1 VTAARAERALIVAGR
16 RTPFARAGGALRE
29 HDALALSLH
38 ALGALL
44 HDAGI
49 PAQRIDALRWGI
61 VVVDPRI
68 PHLARELVL
77 RSALPRTVRA
87 VTVTD
92 NCITGATCV
101 VDLVRAMDAGG
112 AQVAVAGGAESMSNP
127 PLLFRRAATRRLL
140 DVVQARGVLQRA
152 ARALRM
158 RPGDFLPDTPAVVEP
173 STGLTMGEHCE
184 QMVKTWGIARA
195 PQDALALRSHQR
207 AHAASADQRLTREI
221 RALGGLASDAL
232 VRTDTDAERLAALAP
247 VFDRGSS
254 GTITAGNSSPLTD
267 GAAAL
272 LMMTEVAA
280 ERDGVEPLARVADW
294 EFAAIAPEE
303 GLLMA
308 PAIAVPRLL
317 ARHRLRLEDLDI
329 VEVHE
334 AFAGQ
339 VLCNLAAWEAGWK
352 EPAVGRVDPARLNA
366 LGGSIALGHPFA
378 ATGIRMLTTAAYQMQ
393 RSSARRALV
402 SICGAGATA
411 AALLL
416 ERP

>member
-1 VTAARAERALIVAGR
+1 
-16 RTPFARAGGALRE
+16 
-29 HDALALSLH
+29 
-38 ALGALL
+38 
-44 HDAGI
+44 
-49 PAQRIDALRWGI
+49 
-61 VVVDPRI
+61 
-68 PHLARELVL
+68 
-77 RSALPRTVRA
+77 
-87 VTVTD
+87 
-92 NCITGATCV
+92 
-101 VDLVRAMDAGG
+101 
-112 AQVAVAGGAESMSNP
+112 
-127 PLLFRRAATRRLL
+127 
-140 DVVQARGVLQRA
+140 
-152 ARALRM
+152 
-158 RPGDFLPDTPAVVEP
+158 
-173 STGLTMGEHCE
+173 
-184 QMVKTWGIARA
+184 MVKTWGIARA

>member
-1 VTAARAERALIVAGR
+1 
-16 RTPFARAGGALRE
+16 LRE

-184 QMVKTWGIARA
+184 QMVKAWGIARA

-272 LMMTEVAA
+272 LLMTEAAA

-393 RSSARRALV
+393 RSGARRALV

>member
-1 VTAARAERALIVAGR
+1 LIVAGR

-49 PAQRIDALRWGI
+49 PVQRIDALRWGI

-173 STGLTMGEHCE
+173 STGLSMGEHCE
-184 QMVKTWGIARA
+184 QMVKAWGIARE

>member
-1 VTAARAERALIVAGR
+1 
-16 RTPFARAGGALRE
+16 LRE

-44 HDAGI
+44 HDAGL
-49 PAQRIDALRWGI
+49 PAQRIDAVRWGI

-77 RSALPRTVRA
+77 RSALPRAVRA

-101 VDLVRAMDAGG
+101 VDLVRAMAAGG

-140 DVVQARGVLQRA
+140 DVVRARGVLQRA

-173 STGLTMGEHCE
+173 STGLSMGEHCE
-184 QMVKTWGIARA
+184 QMVKAWGIARE

-272 LMMTEVAA
+272 LLMTEAAA
-280 ERDGVEPLARVADW
+280 ERDGVEPLACVADW

-393 RSSARRALV
+393 RSAARRALV

>member
-1 VTAARAERALIVAGR
+1 
-16 RTPFARAGGALRE
+16 
-29 HDALALSLH
+29 
-38 ALGALL
+38 
-44 HDAGI
+44 
-49 PAQRIDALRWGI
+49 
-61 VVVDPRI
+61 
-68 PHLARELVL
+68 
-77 RSALPRTVRA
+77 
-87 VTVTD
+87 
-92 NCITGATCV
+92 
-101 VDLVRAMDAGG
+101 
-112 AQVAVAGGAESMSNP
+112 VAVAGGAESMSNP
-127 PLLFRRAATRRLL
+127 PLLFRRAATRRVL
-140 DVVQARGVLQRA
+140 DVVRARGVLQRA

-173 STGLTMGEHCE
+173 STGLSMGEHCE
-184 QMVKTWGIARA
+184 QMVKSWGIARA

-221 RALGGLASDAL
+221 RALDGLASDAL

-272 LMMTEVAA
+272 LLMTEAAA
-280 ERDGVEPLARVADW
+280 ERDGIEPLARVADW

-378 ATGIRMLTTAAYQMQ
+378 ATGIRMLTTVAYQMQ
-393 RSSARRALV
+393 RSAARRALV

>member
-1 VTAARAERALIVAGR
+1 MNAAHAHSPVIVAGR
-16 RTPFARAGGALRE
+16 RTPFAKAGGALRE

-44 HDAGI
+44 DHGGVPAAGV
-49 PAQRIDALRWGI
+49 DALRWGI
-61 VVVDPRI
+61 VVVDPRV
-68 PHLARELVL
+68 PHLAREVVL
-77 RSALPRTVRA
+77 RSALPCSVRA

-101 VDLVRAMDAGG
+101 VDLIRAMAAGHTRVAIAGG
-112 AQVAVAGGAESMSNP
+112 VESVSNP

-140 DVVQARGVLQRA
+140 AVARARGLLQRTA
-152 ARALRM
+152 AVLRI
-158 RPGDFLPDTPAVVEP
+158 RPRDFVPQPPAVVEP
-173 STGLTMGEHCE
+173 STGLSMGEHCE
-184 QMVKTWGIARA
+184 QMVKSWGIARQ

-207 AHAASADQRLTREI
+207 AHAAAGILRAEI
-221 RALGGLASDAL
+221 AALDGFAHDAL
-232 VRTDTDAERLAALAP
+232 VRADTDAASLAALAP
-247 VFDRGSS
+247 AFDRSAA
-254 GTITAGNSSPLTD
+254 GTITAGNSSALTD

-272 LMMTEVAA
+272 MLMTLAGA
-280 ERDGVEPLARVADW
+280 ERDGIEPLARVADW
-294 EFAAIAPEE
+294 EFAAIAPGD

-317 ARHRLRLEDLDI
+317 ARNRLRLEELDI

-339 VLCNLAAWEAGWK
+339 VLCNLAAWERGWR

-378 ATGIRMLTTAAYQMQ
+378 ATGIRMLSSAAYQMQ
-393 RSSARRALV
+393 RSGARRALV

>member
-1 VTAARAERALIVAGR
+1 LIVAGR

-272 LMMTEVAA
+272 LLMTEAAA